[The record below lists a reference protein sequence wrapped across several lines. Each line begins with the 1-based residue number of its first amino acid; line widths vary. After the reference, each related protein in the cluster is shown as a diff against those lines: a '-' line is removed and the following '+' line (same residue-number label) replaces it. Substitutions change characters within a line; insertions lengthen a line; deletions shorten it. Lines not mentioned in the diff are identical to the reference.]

1 MEVTL
6 YRAEQDIPLELD
18 ATVLVEWN
26 YEPISAEKYAA
37 ATAEEKAAMHI
48 PSISGT
54 TLPGATITVDFPHRN
69 LEVDPNTGRFSFIP
83 LFSQLGNNDVVI
95 RASYEGKADSV
106 ITHTVYYMPNADIY
120 TRRAWDLDA
129 QYTDLV
135 NYITMRKGHHL
146 HGHGHNHPNC
156 QHHAADGHH
165 EHRQRQF

>member
-1 MEVTL
+1 MQLCSSNGT
-6 YRAEQDIPLELD
+6 
-18 ATVLVEWN
+18 TN
-26 YEPISAEKYAA
+26 PISAEKYAA

-69 LEVDPNTGRFSFIP
+69 LEVDPDTGRFSFIP

-135 NYITMRKGHHL
+135 NYITMRRAPSTWARAQSPEL
-146 HGHGHNHPNC
+146 SAP
-156 QHHAADGHH
+156 
-165 EHRQRQF
+165 RRRWPS

>member
-6 YRAEQDIPLELD
+6 YRAEQEIPLELD

-37 ATAEEKAAMHI
+37 ATAEEKAQMHI

-69 LEVDPNTGRFSFIP
+69 LEVDPATGRFSFVP
-83 LFSQLGNNDVVI
+83 LFSRLGNNDVVI

-120 TRRAWDLDA
+120 TRRAWDLDCLL
-129 QYTDLV
+129 YTSRCV
-135 NYITMRKGHHL
+135 
-146 HGHGHNHPNC
+146 
-156 QHHAADGHH
+156 
-165 EHRQRQF
+165 